1 MLIISSFDKCVID
14 LWVEGWTYGPTDKA
28 SNKYICF
35 VAVMLAAVV
44 AGTAVVV
51 VAGIAVAVVTVP
63 PLAVARVALSLRY
76 FGYFSLPLKLNL
88 YPYLDATL

>member
-1 MLIISSFDKCVID
+1 MVVID
-14 LWVEGWTYGPTDKA
+14 
-28 SNKYICF
+28 KYICF

>member
-1 MLIISSFDKCVID
+1 
-14 LWVEGWTYGPTDKA
+14 
-28 SNKYICF
+28 
-35 VAVMLAAVV
+35 MLAAVV

-76 FGYFSLPLKLNL
+76 FGYFFEILSGPYGLRAHSLSMQREHGFEVI
-88 YPYLDATL
+88 T